1 MLCAYDVTCITVGI
15 ETRVISRRYKVPA
28 LLSSHWGPRMNWKR
42 ESLGNNE
49 VLVAVRMAIT
59 SKSANNTRWREHGEK
74 EPSYTAGGN
83 VNWCSHC
90 GESY

>member
-42 ESLGNNE
+42 ESLGK
-49 VLVAVRMAIT
+49 T
-59 SKSANNTRWREHGEK
+59 K
-74 EPSYTAGGN
+74 
-83 VNWCSHC
+83 CSWQ
-90 GESY
+90 